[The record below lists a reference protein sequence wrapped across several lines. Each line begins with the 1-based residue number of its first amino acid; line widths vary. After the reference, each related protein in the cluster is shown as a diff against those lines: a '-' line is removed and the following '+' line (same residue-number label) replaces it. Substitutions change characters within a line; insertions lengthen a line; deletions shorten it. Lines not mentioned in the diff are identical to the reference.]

1 MRPGPQRFTGLF
13 LGLIHTTIGTFAF
26 TRGLSTWQVASRNEE
41 GILNAEIRKS
51 EASANPPVN
60 ADSSAPIIRIR
71 DLVFRRGKKTILNG
85 INLDIARGGIVAF
98 MGPSGAGKTT
108 LLQLIAGQLRPDE
121 GSVEVNGRQVST
133 MSDRDLYR
141 FRRHI
146 GVLLQNGALFT
157 DLTVFENI
165 ATPVREHTD
174 LPEPLIRRLIMTKLN
189 AVGLGGTEELMP
201 HELSGGMARR
211 VALARAVVLDPLI
224 MLYDEPLTGLDP
236 IAVSTV
242 RTLMRETNDALGL
255 TSLIVT
261 HNVAQMN
268 KLADYC
274 YIIAAARIA
283 GEGPPGEL
291 ATSADP
297 GIDQFI
303 NGKVDGP
310 IPFHYEPAGKAWSLL
325 S

>member
-1 MRPGPQRFTGLF
+1 MDKQAAQKL
-13 LGLIHTTIGTFAF
+13 
-26 TRGLSTWQVASRNEE
+26 
-41 GILNAEIRKS
+41 AEK
-51 EASANPPVN
+51 EPAM
-60 ADSSAPIIRIR
+60 PIIRIR
-71 DLVFRRGKKTILNG
+71 DLVFRRGNKKILDG
-85 INLDIARGGIVAF
+85 INLDIQRGSIVAL

-108 LLQLIAGQLRPDE
+108 LLQLISGQLQPDE
-121 GSVEVNGRQVST
+121 GSIEVNGRQVSAMT
-133 MSDRDLYR
+133 DRELYR
-141 FRRHI
+141 FRRHF

-157 DLTVFENI
+157 DLTVYENI

-224 MLYDEPLTGLDP
+224 MLYDEPTTGLDP

-255 TSLIVT
+255 TSLVVT
-261 HNVAQMN
+261 HDVEQMR
-268 KLADYC
+268 KLVDYC
-274 YIIAAARIA
+274 YIIASAKIA
-283 GEGPPGEL
+283 GEGPPEQL
-291 ATSADP
+291 AHSGDA

-310 IPFHYEPAGKAWSLL
+310 IAFHYQPAGTAWDLL
-325 S
+325 N

>member
-1 MRPGPQRFTGLF
+1 MALNRNSQQKQTALPGQ
-13 LGLIHTTIGTFAF
+13 
-26 TRGLSTWQVASRNEE
+26 S
-41 GILNAEIRKS
+41 
-51 EASANPPVN
+51 
-60 ADSSAPIIRIR
+60 DPIIKIR
-71 DLVFRRGKKTILNG
+71 DLVFRRGTKTILEG
-85 INLDIARGGIVAF
+85 INLEIARGGIIAF

-108 LLQLIAGQLRPDE
+108 LIQLIAGQLRPDE
-121 GSVEVNGRQVST
+121 GSIEVNGRNISA
-133 MSDRDLYR
+133 MSDRELFS
-141 FRRHI
+141 FRRQI

-165 ATPVREHTD
+165 ATPVREHTN

-189 AVGLGGTEELMP
+189 AVGLGGTEQLMP

-224 MLYDEPLTGLDP
+224 MLYDEPMTGLDP

-261 HNVAQMN
+261 HNVVQMG

-274 YIIAAARIA
+274 YIIAAGGIA

-291 ATSADP
+291 AASLDP
-297 GIDQFI
+297 GIDQFV
-303 NGKVDGP
+303 NGKVEGP
-310 IPFHYEPAGKAWSLL
+310 IPFHYEPAGKAWSLV